1 MTNNCAII
9 FANDDNIKMVSSIPK
24 HFSKVLFKPMIFWV
38 TDALC
43 DSSITDICIV
53 SNSNSIELNACLKE
67 RFKVISENEHQN
79 FYRSFIGTFDFLSAY
94 KGQNVLVL
102 SAYTPFIDCDTI
114 KSSLNAHIASKN
126 DVTVISAIENCLDN
140 KEVEIISEKAYWFSV
155 DALLQCLNET
165 DEKQDIPHML
175 DTFNRTFKKS
185 GLFSTKCKET
195 LFTAGDKVQL
205 NKLNEMARKKE
216 LEKHMLK
223 GVDIPCVDGVIIS
236 CGTKIGK
243 DTVILPN
250 TIIKE
255 NVAIGSFCTIG
266 PNTVIENCEIS
277 DNSTLSNT
285 VAKDSAIGN
294 AVSIGPFSHIRP
306 DCNIKDNVRI
316 GNFVEIKN
324 SLVDSGSKLS
334 HLLYVGDTDV
344 GKKVNFGC
352 GSVTVNYTGKYK
364 YRTTINDGAFIG
376 CNSNLIA
383 PVTVGK
389 NAYIAAG
396 STITASVPENA
407 LAIAREKQTVKE
419 NWVIEKDPY
428 K

>member
-1 MTNNCAII
+1 
-9 FANDDNIKMVSSIPK
+9 
-24 HFSKVLFKPMIFWV
+24 
-38 TDALC
+38 
-43 DSSITDICIV
+43 
-53 SNSNSIELNACLKE
+53 
-67 RFKVISENEHQN
+67 
-79 FYRSFIGTFDFLSAY
+79 
-94 KGQNVLVL
+94 
-102 SAYTPFIDCDTI
+102 
-114 KSSLNAHIASKN
+114 
-126 DVTVISAIENCLDN
+126 
-140 KEVEIISEKAYWFSV
+140 
-155 DALLQCLNET
+155 
-165 DEKQDIPHML
+165 
-175 DTFNRTFKKS
+175 
-185 GLFSTKCKET
+185 
-195 LFTAGDKVQL
+195 
-205 NKLNEMARKKE
+205 
-216 LEKHMLK
+216 MLK